1 MLPLPK
7 ALCVKRELSMEI
19 PFDNNIGE
27 KYSLDISVEDIDSGD
42 GVTLTLNRAA
52 CLSFAKIF
60 SDLAK
65 AENDTHLHLGYD
77 ESEPQ
82 GPGFRVVLSENT

>member
-1 MLPLPK
+1 
-7 ALCVKRELSMEI
+7 MEI
-19 PFDNNIGE
+19 PFDNNTGE
-27 KYSLDISVEDIDSGD
+27 KYSLDISVEDIDSDD

-52 CLSFAKIF
+52 CLSFAKLF

-65 AENDTHLHLGYD
+65 TENDTHLHLGYD

>member
-1 MLPLPK
+1 MA

-19 PFDNNIGE
+19 PFDNNTGE

-42 GVTLTLNRAA
+42 GITLTLNRAA
-52 CLSFAKIF
+52 CLSFAKLF
-60 SDLAK
+60 TNLS
-65 AENDTHLHLGYD
+65 ETESDTHLHLGYD
-77 ESEPQ
+77 ELEPQ

>member
-1 MLPLPK
+1 
-7 ALCVKRELSMEI
+7 MEI
-19 PFDNNIGE
+19 PFDNNTGE
-27 KYSLDISVEDIDSGD
+27 KYFLDISVEDIDSGD
-42 GVTLTLNRAA
+42 GVTLTLNRQA
-52 CLSFAKIF
+52 CLSFAKLF

-65 AENDTHLHLGYD
+65 AEIDTHFHLGYD